1 MVSAV
6 IGEKPYK
13 TELFASGH
21 QLIADEPVEIGGGD
35 EGPPPGQFLELSLA
49 SCTAITLRMYAIRKS
64 LSLKNI
70 RVEVQSERTSDN
82 TIFRME
88 IYLEGEITDEQRTR
102 LLQIAKACPV
112 HKTLTKPIAIETT
125 LK

>member
-70 RVEVQSERTSDN
+70 RVEVQSERTSDHHFSYGN
-82 TIFRME
+82 LPGR
-88 IYLEGEITDEQRTR
+88 GNNRR
-102 LLQIAKACPV
+102 AANAIASDCQSLSC
-112 HKTLTKPIAIETT
+112 T
-125 LK
+125 